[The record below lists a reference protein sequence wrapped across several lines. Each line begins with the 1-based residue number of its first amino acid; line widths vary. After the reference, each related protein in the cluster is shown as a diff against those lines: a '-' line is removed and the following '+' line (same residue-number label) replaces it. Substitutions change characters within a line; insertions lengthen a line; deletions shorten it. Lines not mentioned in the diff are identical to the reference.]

1 MYCHVCD
8 GQFRIISRKGMN
20 VKVRVNAGSEMAEHQ
35 RNFHLEVDERTNLL
49 VWILMAGL
57 ENAIQF

>member
-1 MYCHVCD
+1 M
-8 GQFRIISRKGMN
+8 
-20 VKVRVNAGSEMAEHQ
+20 KVRVIAGSEMAEHQ
-35 RNFHLEVDERTNLL
+35 RKEVDERTNLL

>member
-1 MYCHVCD
+1 M
-8 GQFRIISRKGMN
+8 
-20 VKVRVNAGSEMAEHQ
+20 KVRVIAGSEMAEHQ